1 VKIESQDRTVDEL
14 LNAAYFKV
22 PRFQRPYSW
31 ERAEVEDF
39 WNDTIADADGEY
51 FIGSIVLFSHS
62 QGILGIVD
70 GQQRLTTITMLLC
83 ALRDAFAQE
92 QLDGLARGI
101 HRLIERPDINNNNQF
116 VLQTE
121 TSYPYLQQVIQS
133 FPKQD
138 DNIEAGDEEKRLE
151 QAFNLLKDS
160 IATSIDGIRSNRS
173 LSEKKQATAV
183 RKNLVAIRDRILSLK
198 TIMVALASEDDAY
211 VIFETLNTRGRDLTV
226 SDLVRTHITRL
237 LPQAN
242 RNVDRAKDR
251 FNAVVSDFEASR
263 EELSVNSFLHH
274 YWLSK
279 YEYTTEKKL
288 YRALKRAIK
297 TKGDA
302 TAFLSAFEE
311 DAVLYRHI
319 HEPGARPWKNEER
332 TVRDSL
338 AALMLFR
345 VRQQLP
351 FVLAVLREYC
361 AGNLTL
367 RNARRALIAVEN
379 FHFIFTAVTSQR
391 SSGGISFMY
400 ALHARQL
407 DAAKSQTAKVKEINA
422 LIAKLRAK
430 LPPYE
435 EFEANFRE
443 ILASERYTK
452 RKTLVSYI
460 LLRMSRNLGHLDLEK
475 SSATLEHLAN
485 QGGAKRSLSDEE
497 VAEIGNIVI
506 VDEKLNDKL
515 GKKNFAQKLAILKA
529 SSVWLDDFLKKQTS
543 WDAKKIRERSN
554 ALAKLAFEHV
564 WRL

>member
-1 VKIESQDRTVDEL
+1 MKIESQDRTVDEL

-70 GQQRLTTITMLLC
+70 GEQRLTTITMLLC

-279 YEYTTEKKL
+279 YEYTTEKKTL
-288 YRALKRAIK
+288 SRA
-297 TKGDA
+297 
-302 TAFLSAFEE
+302 
-311 DAVLYRHI
+311 
-319 HEPGARPWKNEER
+319 
-332 TVRDSL
+332 
-338 AALMLFR
+338 
-345 VRQQLP
+345 
-351 FVLAVLREYC
+351 
-361 AGNLTL
+361 
-367 RNARRALIAVEN
+367 
-379 FHFIFTAVTSQR
+379 
-391 SSGGISFMY
+391 
-400 ALHARQL
+400 
-407 DAAKSQTAKVKEINA
+407 
-422 LIAKLRAK
+422 
-430 LPPYE
+430 
-435 EFEANFRE
+435 EA
-443 ILASERYTK
+443 S
-452 RKTLVSYI
+452 
-460 LLRMSRNLGHLDLEK
+460 H
-475 SSATLEHLAN
+475 
-485 QGGAKRSLSDEE
+485 
-497 VAEIGNIVI
+497 
-506 VDEKLNDKL
+506 
-515 GKKNFAQKLAILKA
+515 
-529 SSVWLDDFLKKQTS
+529 
-543 WDAKKIRERSN
+543 
-554 ALAKLAFEHV
+554 
-564 WRL
+564 

>member
-1 VKIESQDRTVDEL
+1 MKIESQDRTVEEL

-62 QGILGIVD
+62 QGTLGILD
-70 GQQRLTTITMLLC
+70 EQQRITTIRMLLC
-83 ALRDAFAQE
+83 ALRDAFADE
-92 QLDGLARGI
+92 QFDGLARGI
-101 HRLIERPDINNNNQF
+101 HRLVERPDINNDNQF

-138 DNIEAGDEEKRLE
+138 EDIEAGDEEKRLE
-151 QAFNLLKDS
+151 QAFGLLKDS
-160 IATSIDGIRSNRS
+160 ISSSIDAIRSDRS
-173 LSEKKQATAV
+173 LNEKKKDAAIRKRLIAV
-183 RKNLVAIRDRILSLK
+183 RDRILGLK

-226 SDLVRTHITRL
+226 SDLVRTQITRL

-251 FNAVVSDFEASR
+251 FNAVVSAFEASR

-288 YRALKRAIK
+288 YRALKRTIK
-297 TKGDA
+297 TKTDA
-302 TAFLSAFEE
+302 TNFLAAFES
-311 DAVLYRHI
+311 DAVIYRHI
-319 HEPGARPWKNEER
+319 HEPSTRPWKNEER
-332 TVRDSL
+332 AVRESL

-367 RNARRALIAVEN
+367 RNTRRAIKAVEN

-407 DAAKSQTAKVKEINA
+407 DAAKSQTSKVKEIDA

-452 RKTLVSYI
+452 RKALVSYI
-460 LLRMSRNLGHLDLEK
+460 LLRMSRDLGHLDLDK
-475 SSATLEHLAN
+475 TSATLEHLSN
-485 QGGAKRSLSDEE
+485 QGGAGRVLSDEE
-497 VAEIGNIVI
+497 IAEIGNIVI
-506 VDEKLNDKL
+506 IDEKLNAKL
-515 GKKNFAQKLAILKA
+515 GKKPFSQKLAILKS
-529 SSVWLDDFLKKQTS
+529 SSVWLDDFLKRQTS
-543 WDAKKIRERSN
+543 WNAPKIRDRSDV
-554 ALAKLAFEHV
+554 LAKLAFNHV